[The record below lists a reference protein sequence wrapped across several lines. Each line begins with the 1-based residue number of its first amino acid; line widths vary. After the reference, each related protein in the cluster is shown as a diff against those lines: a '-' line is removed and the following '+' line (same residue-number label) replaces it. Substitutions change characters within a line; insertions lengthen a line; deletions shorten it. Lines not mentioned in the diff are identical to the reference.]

1 MSEEKIRSRIK
12 ASLAT
17 GKLPGVLD
25 LAKVASLTFK
35 LEGCDSADGV
45 ATVLEHNKAAIVK
58 IFKISESEIASCVR
72 DVRAIV

>member
-25 LAKVASLTFK
+25 LAKAASLTFK
-35 LEGCDSADGV
+35 LEGCDSADEV
-45 ATVLEHNKAAIVK
+45 ATVLEQNKAAIVK